1 MDIDTLD
8 DEGGGGGDE
17 GAPAWMATFSDLATL
32 LLTFFVLLLSFANM
46 DVTEFKEMMGSVR
59 EAFGVQF
66 RIRGDFEAL
75 SSSPV
80 SLGDTPPGEL
90 IEVVRSDSD
99 SEADEEQVRE
109 LTQALRERGILDE
122 VDVSPERDGISV
134 RVRDCV
140 LFDTAEASLRDDAHP
155 FLHEL
160 AGILNGPLGTD
171 GVIVEG
177 HTDDRPIHTERF
189 PTNWELSTAR
199 ATSVLRHLMSIGEVA
214 PDRLSAA
221 GFADTRPLAPNV
233 DDSSR
238 TTNRRVE
245 FVFRRRPAGHETSD
259 DAAPDARP

>member
-8 DEGGGGGDE
+8 DDGGGGGDE

-75 SSSPV
+75 SDTPI
-80 SLGDTPPGEL
+80 SLGETPPGEL
-90 IEVVRSDSD
+90 VEVVRSD
-99 SEADEEQVRE
+99 ADAAQMRE
-109 LTQALRERGILDE
+109 LTEALRERGILDE

-140 LFDTAEASLRDDAHP
+140 LFDTAEATLRDDAHP

-214 PDRLSAA
+214 PERLSAA

-233 DDSSR
+233 DDPSR

-245 FVFRRRPAGHETSD
+245 FVFRRRPAGHEATSD
-259 DAAPDARP
+259 EVAPEAQP